1 MRRVFK
7 ELLIVLLALPAILVG
22 LFVLYEVMGMAVNH
36 TSSAHQTKNAIK
48 LLNTEL
54 SSVEIIDS
62 YTETGNTSGTG
73 NHVDMLTAIIFK
85 TDASLPEIEGL
96 IDRNYGLDE
105 WYCRIEEMEKVAA
118 FWEEAPIFYSYV
130 SEMEVPDD
138 LEHTYLLYINNSA
151 PFVDN
156 IEGH

>member
-1 MRRVFK
+1 M
-7 ELLIVLLALPAILVG
+7 
-22 LFVLYEVMGMAVNH
+22 
-36 TSSAHQTKNAIK
+36 
-48 LLNTEL
+48 
-54 SSVEIIDS
+54 EIIDS

-96 IDRNYGLDE
+96 IDQNYGLNE
-105 WYCRIEEMEKVAA
+105 WYCWVEELEKVVA
-118 FWEEAPIFYSYV
+118 FWEKDPNFHPYV

-138 LEHTYLLYINNSA
+138 LERTYLLYINNSA

>member
-1 MRRVFK
+1 MRHVFK
-7 ELLIVLLALPAILVG
+7 RLLIVLLALPAILVG

-36 TSSAHQTKNAIK
+36 TASAYQTKNAIK

-96 IDRNYGLDE
+96 IDQNYGLNE
-105 WYCRIEEMEKVAA
+105 WYCWVEELEKVVA
-118 FWEEAPIFYSYV
+118 FWEKDPNFHPYV

-138 LEHTYLLYINNSA
+138 LRHTYLLYINNSA

>member
-36 TSSAHQTKNAIK
+36 TASAYQTKNAIK

-73 NHVDMLTAIIFK
+73 NHVDMLTAIIF
-85 TDASLPEIEGL
+85 T
-96 IDRNYGLDE
+96 
-105 WYCRIEEMEKVAA
+105 RITALMNGIA
-118 FWEEAPIFYSYV
+118 
-130 SEMEVPDD
+130 
-138 LEHTYLLYINNSA
+138 
-151 PFVDN
+151 
-156 IEGH
+156 G

>member
-96 IDRNYGLDE
+96 IDRNYGLNE
-105 WYCRIEEMEKVAA
+105 WYCWIEEMEKIAA
-118 FWEEAPIFYSYV
+118 FRETAPYLYPFVAEMGV
-130 SEMEVPDD
+130 SDD
-138 LEHTYLLYINNSA
+138 LERTYLLYINNSA